1 MEIATVVLTGLGLSG
16 AAGLNAY
23 IPLFV
28 VGLLGRFDVIELASP
43 YDVIASTPVL
53 VAVGVLLAIEVV
65 ADKVPAVDSA
75 NDVIQTVLRPVAGA
89 LLFAGSV
96 GALSDAPPWLGFV
109 AGLLTAGGVHTAKA
123 AARPVLNVGTGGVAA
138 PVVSTI
144 EDGLSLVAT
153 LLALL
158 APLLILVLVAAV
170 AWGLARLWRRRGRGL
185 DQRPTG

>member
-1 MEIATVVLTGLGLSG
+1 VDAATVVLTGLGLSG

-28 VGLLGRFDVIELASP
+28 VGLLGRLEVIDLASP

-53 VAVGVLLAIEVV
+53 IAVGALLAIEVV

-123 AARPVLNVGTGGVAA
+123 AARPVLNVGTAGVAA
-138 PVVSTI
+138 PVVSTA
-144 EDGLSLVAT
+144 EDALSLVAT
-153 LLALL
+153 VVALL
-158 APLLILVLVAAV
+158 APLLILVLMAAV
-170 AWGLARLWRRRGRGL
+170 AWGLARLWRRRGRPGG
-185 DQRPTG
+185 QEAAG